1 MTDLD
6 ARPALCLTRRLPEPV
21 MARIQAEFRLT
32 APVQDDPPDPSRLR
46 EGLRDADALLTTLT
60 ERIDAALLKH
70 APRLRIIAN
79 CAVGYNNID
88 LDAAAARGI
97 VVTNTPDVLT
107 EATADL
113 TWALLLAVARRVVEG
128 DRLVREGRWTGW
140 APTQLLG
147 ADVHGK
153 TLGLVGM
160 GRIGRAVARR
170 AEGFAM
176 TVRYWSRHELP
187 ADARRPAWR
196 PAPLELLL
204 READIVSLHVPLTP
218 GTHHLIGAAALK
230 LMRPTALLINT
241 ARGPV
246 VDEAALVEAL
256 REGRLA
262 GAGLDVYEHEPALHP
277 GLAALPQV
285 VLLPHL
291 GSATLSTRVRMGLI
305 CLENILAVLAGRPT
319 PNRVA

>member
-1 MTDLD
+1 
-6 ARPALCLTRRLPEPV
+6 
-21 MARIQAEFRLT
+21 MARIEAEFRLT
-32 APVQDDPPDPSRLR
+32 APVRDDPPDESKIR
-46 EGLRDADALLTTLT
+46 EGLRDAEALLTTLT
-60 ERIDAALLKH
+60 EQIDAALIQQ

-88 LDAAAARGI
+88 VAAAAARGI
-97 VVTNTPDVLT
+97 IVTNTPEVLT

-113 TWALLLAVARRVVEG
+113 TWALILAVARRVVEG

-176 TVRYWSRHELP
+176 PVRYWSRRELP
-187 ADARRPAWR
+187 TEVRRPAWR
-196 PAPLELLL
+196 PAPLEELL

-218 GTHHLIGAAALK
+218 DTRHLIGADALK

-262 GAGLDVYEHEPALHP
+262 GAGLDVYEQEPALHP
-277 GLAALPQV
+277 GLPALPQV

-305 CLENILAVLAGRPT
+305 CLENIHAVLAGRPA